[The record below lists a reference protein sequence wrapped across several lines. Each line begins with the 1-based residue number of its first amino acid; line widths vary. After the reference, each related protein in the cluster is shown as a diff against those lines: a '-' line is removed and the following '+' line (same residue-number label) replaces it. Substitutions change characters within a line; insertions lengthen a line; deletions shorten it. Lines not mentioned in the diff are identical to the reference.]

1 MCNPEAVYPTCT
13 VSETN
18 LKLSSAECRKTEH
31 SSKFSNSLIAF
42 FKVAKQKKKNILVG
56 VGSPQV
62 LRDLGSLIGMEAVPH
77 TVVAQSPKCWT
88 AREFPTIII
97 L

>member
-42 FKVAKQKKKNILVG
+42 FKVAKQKKKKNFG
-56 VGSPQV
+56 GSGLTTSLEGSRFPD
-62 LRDLGSLIGMEAVPH
+62 RDGSCSSHGGSTE
-77 TVVAQSPKCWT
+77 S
-88 AREFPTIII
+88 
-97 L
+97 